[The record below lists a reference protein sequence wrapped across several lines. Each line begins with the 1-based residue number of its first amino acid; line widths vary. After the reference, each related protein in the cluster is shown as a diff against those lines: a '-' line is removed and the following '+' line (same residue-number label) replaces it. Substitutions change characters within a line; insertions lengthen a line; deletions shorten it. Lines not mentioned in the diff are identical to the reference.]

1 MANIVDDLLKTYYG
15 FGRENEKATK
25 VLPNYENVID
35 RPNIFKKSIATEY
48 IVDSSDENAGDKQC
62 SAEANVSDDQTN
74 NDTEEKHIRSWRA
87 IVNDGDINDDD
98 IYVNNE
104 ELILDSK
111 EINNDNFINNDAIM
125 GIKVIPQSSRK
136 EDVHDEPATVGQT
149 SLGILDVLV
158 QENVSNVSLSSKKK
172 LKKKSRSTTLTQ
184 NSSLQ
189 LYPLQCNSLKQ
200 IEFNCDGEFSDMS
213 NVSITQF
220 PINLLDKLRNIKIL
234 YLENNA
240 LVHLPE
246 ELFTKLNFL
255 QWLDVRHN
263 RLITLPSTI
272 KYHSSLETILLQE
285 NRIERLPLELGVVP
299 NLEAVQLQGN
309 PLIYPPP
316 DILAQGFKEIIKFL
330 RKQWNVEHPDEA
342 VYIPEE
348 TKSKS
353 ITFNHKP
360 STVKKC
366 LRSTKMPTVTKSSSI
381 ILPKL
386 KQTNLSIREKTWSYK
401 PSNRYE
407 KLNPAEYN
415 LIYLNDCENELNDK
429 LNDILCENCY
439 NKYRKNDF
447 SSNNTDDDSII
458 YQQMIINM
466 KEKENITKKH
476 SESSQMSM
484 STKKDAEIL
493 VKLDINNYKNSNA
506 NVKLPKIKKT
516 TLAEEIKRMEDIKVK
531 ERVYS
536 IITNDRIMT
545 KLRPMRLKDPDWT
558 LAFIENYLNI
568 ANRPLEYSTLKS
580 AGHYERNAIMEAK
593 LQWIAKVKEKLNK
606 QTAILQR
613 VKDKDVLKKW
623 RQDRRTFDQSIKKA
637 VNRTSD
643 DIPYGV
649 DYTDIP
655 YLKQQNQSQNEKQ
668 MYSPKKDINSRMSE
682 ISTSLKKLEIDK
694 RSGKLD
700 VKTELKRLEV
710 EIKKLSNL
718 QQQIH
723 SLNIEN
729 ETAMSKYK
737 DVNSKNIEKNYLA
750 PPSIII

>member
-158 QENVSNVSLSSKKK
+158 QENVSNVSLSSEKK

-213 NVSITQF
+213 NASITQF

-342 VYIPEE
+342 VYIAEE

-401 PSNRYE
+401 PSNR
-407 KLNPAEYN
+407 
-415 LIYLNDCENELNDK
+415 C
-429 LNDILCENCY
+429 
-439 NKYRKNDF
+439 
-447 SSNNTDDDSII
+447 NNS
-458 YQQMIINM
+458 
-466 KEKENITKKH
+466 
-476 SESSQMSM
+476 
-484 STKKDAEIL
+484 
-493 VKLDINNYKNSNA
+493 
-506 NVKLPKIKKT
+506 
-516 TLAEEIKRMEDIKVK
+516 
-531 ERVYS
+531 
-536 IITNDRIMT
+536 
-545 KLRPMRLKDPDWT
+545 
-558 LAFIENYLNI
+558 
-568 ANRPLEYSTLKS
+568 
-580 AGHYERNAIMEAK
+580 ERNDIMEAK